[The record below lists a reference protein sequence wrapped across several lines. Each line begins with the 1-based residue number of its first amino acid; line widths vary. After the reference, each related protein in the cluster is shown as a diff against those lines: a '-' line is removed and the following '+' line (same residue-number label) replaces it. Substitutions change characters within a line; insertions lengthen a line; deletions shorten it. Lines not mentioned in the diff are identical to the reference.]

1 MFLAFCLGRFWGWKR
16 GVRCG
21 GRDLTF
27 TDGVAKLILIG
38 LLEYFEWEV
47 HFCRQ
52 GLILRTIRA
61 LAWWRLPHL
70 VMAVSELVKVS
81 WMKKKEVRGEAL
93 FYRLICLACGAS
105 EF

>member
-1 MFLAFCLGRFWGWKR
+1 
-16 GVRCG
+16 
-21 GRDLTF
+21 LTF

-52 GLILRTIRA
+52 GLILRSIRA

-70 VMAVSELVKVS
+70 VDLH
-81 WMKKKEVRGEAL
+81 EANIVATQYDGL
-93 FYRLICLACGAS
+93 LDRKAGSLTIC
-105 EF
+105 